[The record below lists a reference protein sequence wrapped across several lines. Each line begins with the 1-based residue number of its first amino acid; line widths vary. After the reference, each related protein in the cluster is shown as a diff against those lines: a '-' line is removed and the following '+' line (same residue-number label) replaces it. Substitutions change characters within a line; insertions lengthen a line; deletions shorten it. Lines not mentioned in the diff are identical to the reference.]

1 MPLSPHEWAAFTI
14 AVCFAAGLNVYATVA
29 TLGLLARA
37 GMVTLPGSL
46 EVVSNWWIIGT
57 CGVMFLLEFVADKI
71 PVFDLVWNVLQT
83 AVRIPVSAVLAFAA
97 AQPLGF
103 GGQVL
108 AAAVGGTIAFAAHSG
123 KLAARTAATA
133 SPEPASNF
141 FLSLA
146 EDVFAIGITW
156 FATQHPFLAAAIVL
170 TLVAAIVVSIRWVI
184 RAIRR
189 RRAARLAAVTKLQH
203 EDLKS

>member
-1 MPLSPHEWAAFTI
+1 MPLAPNEWAAFVI

-37 GMVTLPGSL
+37 GVVTLPGSL
-46 EVVSNWWIIGT
+46 DLVSNWWIIGT
-57 CGVMFLLEFVADKI
+57 CGAMFLLEFVADKI

-97 AQPLGF
+97 AQPLGL

-108 AAAVGGTIAFAAHSG
+108 AAAAGGTIALVAHSG

-146 EDVFAIGITW
+146 EDAFAIGITW
-156 FATQHPFLAAAIVL
+156 FATQHPFVAAAIVL
-170 TLVAAIVVSIRWVI
+170 TLVATIVVSIRSVI
-184 RAIRR
+184 RAIKRR
-189 RRAARLAAVTKLQH
+189 RMPVTKAAP
-203 EDLKS
+203 